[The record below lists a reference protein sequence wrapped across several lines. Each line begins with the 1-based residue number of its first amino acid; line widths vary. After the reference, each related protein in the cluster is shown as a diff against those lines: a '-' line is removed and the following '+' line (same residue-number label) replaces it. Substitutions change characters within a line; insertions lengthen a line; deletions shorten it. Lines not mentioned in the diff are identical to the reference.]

1 MCQYSYEMC
10 DRIGFESPIG
20 FGGYKKKTA
29 CNFLLGM
36 YGRLCLE
43 QPRLLT
49 IQNTDSP
56 KPSEHQENLKMLT
69 IDPQVEVIQG
79 DEPAAK
85 RSKTTPSKKTK
96 APVPPPPQLVLDLIK
111 TMSGSQLAEFKKSV
125 NGAIAD
131 QIKHLKEEKQRLK
144 QEKRRRI
151 IAARMKALT
160 EGKERGSIPSERML
174 TLLTTASGVRLIVG
188 SHCTQ
193 PRSTFKEAMDD
204 ICSKH
209 KRGKF
214 FIAHAVITEVVT
226 PEALQEFVESKNGAR
241 LVAFKSVRDKSV
253 DESVDDASDDD
264 ETEDEL
270 SSSAHSTS

>member
-1 MCQYSYEMC
+1 
-10 DRIGFESPIG
+10 
-20 FGGYKKKTA
+20 
-29 CNFLLGM
+29 M

-49 IQNTDSP
+49 IQNTDNP

-69 IDPQVEVIQG
+69 IAPQVEVIQG

-96 APVPPPPQLVLDLIK
+96 PPVSPPPQLVLDLIK
-111 TMSGSQLAEFKKSV
+111 TMSGSQLADFKKSV

-151 IAARMKALT
+151 IAARMEALT
-160 EGKERGSIPSERML
+160 EGKERGSIPSDRML
-174 TLLTTASGVRLIVG
+174 TLLTTTSGVRLIVG

-204 ICSKH
+204 ICTKH
-209 KRGKF
+209 KRGKL

-226 PEALQEFVESKNGAR
+226 PAALQEFAESKNGAR
-241 LVAFKSVRDKSV
+241 LVAFKSVR

-270 SSSAHSTS
+270 SSSAHSTSQTY